1 MPVLTRSKIQQ
12 QIEVACLAIEY
23 RLIPLLSRC
32 EDRRSGLAV
41 QNRACIEMLE
51 YLLDSPDVDLL
62 VQWSAPV
69 KESIRAK
76 CRELMDHEHATT
88 ALCARATE
96 VLERYA

>member
-1 MPVLTRSKIQQ
+1 
-12 QIEVACLAIEY
+12 
-23 RLIPLLSRC
+23 
-32 EDRRSGLAV
+32 
-41 QNRACIEMLE
+41 MLE
-51 YLLDSPDVDLL
+51 FFLDSPDVELL